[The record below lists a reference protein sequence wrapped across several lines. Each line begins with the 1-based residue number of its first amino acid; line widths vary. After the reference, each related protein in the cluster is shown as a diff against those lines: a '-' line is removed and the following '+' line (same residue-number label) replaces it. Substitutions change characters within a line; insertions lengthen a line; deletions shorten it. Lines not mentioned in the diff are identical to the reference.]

1 MTLIARHPS
10 QHLVDLVGT
19 LGGTW
24 HGNTAMCRCPAH
36 TDKTPSL
43 SIRQGD
49 RGLLVTC
56 FAGCDPGDI
65 LRELDRIPLGR
76 RYEVPMPTAATG
88 TANID
93 RLWGEAKPVAGT
105 LAEEY
110 LASRFLLPV
119 PTDVRFHPRCP
130 LGPKPRT
137 VFRPAL
143 LVGVRE
149 AQRLVA
155 FQRIFLDPQTH
166 AYTEKATL
174 GTLGTGAWRGGG
186 LGPTIGL
193 AEGFET
199 ARAWSRIRGIP
210 CWATLGSRRLDLVTI
225 PDTVSKLILAGD
237 NDLAGRRAVARSI
250 ERYTSDSRVIE
261 VDCPTGH
268 KDWAEELEAREAVE
282 RGGGVRM

>member
-1 MTLIARHPS
+1 MTIIARHPS
-10 QHLVDLVGT
+10 QQLVDLVGA
-19 LGGTW
+19 LGGKW

-36 TDKTPSL
+36 TDNTPSL

-56 FAGCDPGDI
+56 FAGCDAGDI

-76 RYEVPMPTAATG
+76 RYEPPAPMVATG

-93 RLWGEAKPVAGT
+93 RLWSEARPVAGT
-105 LAEEY
+105 LAERY

-119 PTDVRFHPRCP
+119 PIDVRFHPRCP

-137 VFRPAL
+137 LFKPAL

-155 FQRIFLDPQTH
+155 FQRIFVDPTTY

-186 LGPTIGL
+186 LAPTIGL

-199 ARAWSRIRGIP
+199 ASAWSRLRGIP
-210 CWATLGSRRLDLVTI
+210 CWATLGSRRLDLVNI
-225 PDTVSKLILAGD
+225 PDSVTTLILAGD

-250 ERYTSDSRVIE
+250 NRYASDNRVIE
-261 VDCPTGH
+261 VDYPTGH
-268 KDWAEELEAREAVE
+268 KDWAMALEAVE